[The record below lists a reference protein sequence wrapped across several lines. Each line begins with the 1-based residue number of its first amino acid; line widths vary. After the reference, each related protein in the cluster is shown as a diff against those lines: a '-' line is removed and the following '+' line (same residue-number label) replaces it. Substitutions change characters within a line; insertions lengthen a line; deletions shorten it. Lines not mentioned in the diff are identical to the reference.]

1 MGSSPVKYLT
11 GRIKDGGISEIASLY
26 GFDSSRLC
34 DARFGSCSRR
44 GSFLG
49 RLCRND
55 LSTMIKIRVSG
66 KERQFILPAAIEA
79 DCFEVGWRLPS
90 LLQAIAFIS
99 LEHMFA

>member
-66 KERQFILPAAIEA
+66 KERH
-79 DCFEVGWRLPS
+79 RL
-90 LLQAIAFIS
+90 AIAFIS